1 VHDVYMKKK
10 APAARKKPRFPVTK
24 MRLWREDREMT
35 LEEAGEA
42 VGLSHAQLSRIE
54 QGHQEYKQSLVIKLA
69 KLYDTD
75 TVSLLERD
83 PKDSRAI
90 WGSIAAASDDQ
101 LKDIEKYADFVIRS
115 GK

>member
-1 VHDVYMKKK
+1 MHDVYM
-10 APAARKKPRFPVTK
+10 RKKSGRVPKRPRFPVTK
-24 MRLWREDREMT
+24 MRLWREDRDIT

-54 QGHQEYKQSLVIKLA
+54 QGHQEYKQGLVIKLA

-90 WGSIAAASDDQ
+90 WGAVAIANEDQ
-101 LKDIEKYADFVIRS
+101 LKDIEKYAEFIVKS